1 MKLEEESGEVDV
13 NYQEYKKRRDEAR
26 RSPYPS
32 VIVEVMSTP
41 TPDFT
46 PNTRMKY
53 IREDSSE
60 VTSEDIARLNAIFN
74 MSPAKVATDNEFYDA
89 LGEVSYFYLDLDSID
104 SFLMCTHLI
113 YLSFSFNSKRLLV
126 INK

>member
-89 LGEVSYFYLDLDSID
+89 LGEVSYIYLDLDSID